1 MINETL
7 ANQDPSTLGPHVCTS
22 PQELLIDNVYFDV
35 STELGHAVV
44 VKCEGLNLAGSVKL
58 KTACAMLEE
67 AMRQGTL
74 APGGSFIESSS
85 GSLGVALAMLAANL
99 DLKFT
104 CVTDSRCNTVTQ
116 SLLRAYGA
124 EVVMITEPHPQD
136 GLLGA
141 RLRYVAQ
148 RLVDD
153 PQLVWLN
160 QYANQRNPGAHHD
173 LTGPQ
178 IAHDWPDAAFVFIGA
193 GTTGTLTGA
202 ASYLKEV
209 GHPAKI
215 VAIDSV
221 GSVTFGQPAAQRL
234 IPGLGTGRRPE
245 IADESV
251 FDELI
256 IVPEACTIRMCHR
269 LARRGYLFGG
279 STGTVLA
286 AAEMRLSNSSASGF
300 SVAVSPD
307 FGERYVNTIYSDAWV
322 KENFDL
328 DSDQHQPYLVNLVT
342 VHDE

>member
-1 MINETL
+1 MLTETR
-7 ANQDPSTLGPHVCTS
+7 ANQDSSVLDPHVCTS

-35 STELGHAVV
+35 SREMGHAMV

-58 KTACAMLEE
+58 KAARAMLEE

-74 APGGSFIESSS
+74 VPGRSFIESSS

-104 CVTDSRCNTVTQ
+104 CVTDPRCNTVTQ
-116 SLLRAYGA
+116 YLLRAYGA

-148 RLVDD
+148 RLADD

-178 IAHDWPDAAFVFIGA
+178 IAHDWPDATFVFIGA

-202 ASYLKEV
+202 ASYLKEI
-209 GHPAKI
+209 GHPATI
-215 VAIDSV
+215 VAVDSV

-256 IVPEACTIRMCHR
+256 MVPEVCTIRMCHR

-286 AAEMRLSNSSASGF
+286 AAEMRLGNSSASGF

-307 FGERYVNTIYSDAWV
+307 FGERYVDTIYSNAWV

-328 DSDQHQPYLVNLVT
+328 DSDRRQPYFVSLMT
-342 VHDE
+342 K